1 MGHGKELFTELSC
14 VQCHRKNGV
23 GGQVGPDLA
32 DVRQKLAGGKMT
44 LADVLTEMLEPSKV
58 IDKKYRTEVLVLSSG
73 SLVSGIVMDESEKE
87 VRIRGNPA
95 DQKSA
100 EPQTI
105 PLADIIERAPSA
117 VSMMPAGLL
126 NTLTE
131 EEILDLLAYV
141 LLEDK

>member
-1 MGHGKELFTELSC
+1 MRIGILGTGDVGQALGRGFVVLGHEVKMGSRSPDNASAAEWVATAGERASQGTFADATEFAYLTGW
-14 VQCHRKNGV
+14 RK
-23 GGQVGPDLA
+23 GQIS
-32 DVRQKLAGGKMT
+32 KLAWEHV
-44 LADVLTEMLEPSKV
+44 D
-58 IDKKYRTEVLVLSSG
+58 RTNRLLFVPG
-73 SLVSGIVMDESEKE
+73 RIVKN
-87 VRIRGNPA
+87 R
-95 DQKSA
+95 